1 MKEGVYAKC
10 CNDCRLCC
18 NVRGNVGIVMIYIA
32 FTKAHKKIQIL
43 TRMTSLS
50 LIYCNICF
58 YMDIFCFYTLL
69 ARPVETGLLK
79 SILTSSSLLTANCS
93 GGGSFR

>member
-50 LIYCNICF
+50 LIYCYICF
-58 YMDIFCFYTLL
+58 YMDIFCLYTLL